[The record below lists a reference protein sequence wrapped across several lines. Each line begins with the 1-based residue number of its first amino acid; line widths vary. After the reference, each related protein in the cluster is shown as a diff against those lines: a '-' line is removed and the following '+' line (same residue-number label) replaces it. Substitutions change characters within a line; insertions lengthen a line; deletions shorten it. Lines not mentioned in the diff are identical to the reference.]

1 MRVAIVSHYFAPHTG
16 GVETVV
22 RAHAQWLKQQGCE
35 VVVVTSRLEGD
46 SSVELHDGVEVRRVR
61 ALNTLEKRLGVP
73 VPVVGR
79 TFERVIEEFDP
90 ELVIAH
96 GHAYIT
102 SWRASRA
109 AKRLG
114 VPFIVVQHNPFVE
127 YPMPLETIEHAVDA
141 TLGRSVL
148 EEADVVVCVSRHVA
162 LYVHSIAPGAGT
174 VVVHNGV
181 DVSRFEPAQTGSAA
195 AKTGQ
200 RVLRVGTL
208 RRLVPR
214 QGVDV
219 LIEAWRTAQLGEIA
233 ELVIGGSGAE
243 RERLEELARGDESV
257 TFLGRVDDDR
267 LVEFYQSCDV
277 FVLPTT
283 SGEGF
288 GLVAAEALACGV
300 PVVATDEGGA
310 REVVRDGV
318 DGVHVR
324 AKDPESIALGIRRL
338 LNDNEERLR
347 MAEAARSRT
356 LSWEE
361 RCGELFDVLRYVK
374 D

>member
-1 MRVAIVSHYFAPHTG
+1 
-16 GVETVV
+16 
-22 RAHAQWLKQQGCE
+22 
-35 VVVVTSRLEGD
+35 
-46 SSVELHDGVEVRRVR
+46 
-61 ALNTLEKRLGVP
+61 
-73 VPVVGR
+73 
-79 TFERVIEEFDP
+79 
-90 ELVIAH
+90 
-96 GHAYIT
+96 
-102 SWRASRA
+102 
-109 AKRLG
+109 
-114 VPFIVVQHNPFVE
+114 
-127 YPMPLETIEHAVDA
+127 
-141 TLGRSVL
+141 
-148 EEADVVVCVSRHVA
+148 VSRHVA